1 MPGRFDFTFQAEGP
15 NGDVVGS
22 GSTVNRLRHLRD
34 LNDRTW
40 KADRATIEAWDK
52 TAPKPDGQLDE
63 AAKYGFSD
71 MSILAEAACDRG
83 MPIKLDY

>member
-40 KADRATIEAWDK
+40 KADRATIEAWGK